1 MNNTV
6 TNIDNWLANNST
18 DIDDINE
25 VWEAGF
31 DADRQLVIS
40 KLGSYEKVF
49 LRPAKFAKRFYHT
62 LVPLSIEEWHC
73 TDQVKL
79 YDDFCTLDI
88 VLDIRFQPTFEY
100 ASSNMEILAE
110 LNSHIKKTYQGL
122 VLDKVNRELLNLSDG
137 SWVQEGLKPIEKK
150 IALQISEML
159 ILQHIQSQVI
169 CKIKTSFEEFPDVQF
184 AKENVYLC
192 VLKKSF
198 EFNEQQNEELFRQQQ
213 TQEKLKI
220 EHKRK
225 QFKQL
230 NELAELNRQKQAL
243 HAENNKRLLE
253 DKELQQLD
261 EHKIRK
267 KIYLDKIKH
276 HQSLKELTLTE
287 ELQEKDNQQALI
299 REHEEKEKMSL
310 ISHQMKIKEK
320 ELDAEIADYEKEQA
334 KWRKAKSKSHTEE
347 LDQKNRLKQLEFDT
361 DVSYKQRYELQRI
374 AMQEESYA
382 IRKDA
387 DLYLKREIELLEL
400 EKKRLALQLTIKS
413 YKDKE
418 KQNIVDNS

>member
-1 MNNTV
+1 M
-6 TNIDNWLANNST
+6 DNWLANST
-18 DIDDINE
+18 IDTDPVNE
-25 VWEAGF
+25 AWEAGF

-40 KLGSYEKVF
+40 KLGTYEKVF
-49 LRPAKFAKRFYHT
+49 LRPEKFSKRFYHT
-62 LVPLSIEEWHC
+62 LVPLTIEEWQC
-73 TDQVKL
+73 IDQVKL

-88 VLDIRFQPTFEY
+88 TLDIRFQPTFEY
-100 ASSNMEILAE
+100 ARSNMEILAE
-110 LNSHIKKTYQGL
+110 LNKHIKTSYQGL

-169 CKIKTSFEEFPDVQF
+169 CTIKSSFQEFPDVQF

-213 TQEKLKI
+213 AQEKLKI

-230 NELAELNRQKQAL
+230 NEQAELNRQKQAL

-253 DKELQQLD
+253 EKELQQLD
-261 EHKIRK
+261 EYKIRK

-276 HQSLKELTLTE
+276 QQSLKELALTE
-287 ELQEKDNQQALI
+287 ELREKDVQQALI
-299 REHEEKEKMSL
+299 REHEEKQKMDL
-310 ISHQMKIKEK
+310 IAHQMKIKEK
-320 ELDAEIADYEKEQA
+320 ELDAEIAEYEKEQA
-334 KWRKAKSKSHTEE
+334 KWREAKSKSHAEE

-361 DVSYKQRYELQRI
+361 DVGYKQRYELQRI

-418 KQNIVDNS
+418 KQDIVDNR

>member
-6 TNIDNWLANNST
+6 TNIDSWLVNSSA
-18 DIDDINE
+18 DIEDVNE
-25 VWEAGF
+25 IWEAGF
-31 DADRQLVIS
+31 AADRQLVIS
-40 KLGSYEKVF
+40 KIGTYEKVF
-49 LRPAKFAKRFYHT
+49 LRPKKFTKHFYHS
-62 LVPLSIEEWHC
+62 LFPLTIEEWHC
-73 TDQVKL
+73 ADQVKL

-88 VLDIRFQPTFEY
+88 TLDIRFQPTFEY
-100 ASSNMEILAE
+100 ARSHMEILAE
-110 LNSHIKKTYQGL
+110 LNNHIKKTYQGL

-137 SWVQEGLKPIEKK
+137 SWVQKGLKPIEKK
-150 IALQISEML
+150 IELLISEML
-159 ILQHIQSQVI
+159 ILQNIQSQVI
-169 CKIKTSFEEFPDVQF
+169 CRIKSSFEEFPDVKF

-198 EFNEQQNEELFRQQQ
+198 EFNEQENEALFRQQQ
-213 TQEKLKI
+213 AQEKLKI

-230 NELAELNRQKQAL
+230 NELAELDRQKQAL

-261 EHKIRK
+261 EYKIRK
-267 KIYLDKIKH
+267 KIHLDKIRH
-276 HQSLKELTLTE
+276 HQSIKALALVEELKE
-287 ELQEKDNQQALI
+287 KDSQQTLI
-299 REHEEKEKMSL
+299 REHEEQDKMNL
-310 ISHQMKIKEK
+310 ITHQMNLKER

-334 KWRKAKSKSHTEE
+334 SWREAKSKSHSEE

-361 DVSYKQRYELQRI
+361 DVGFKQRYELQRI

-382 IRKDA
+382 VRKNA
-387 DLYLKREIELLEL
+387 DLYLRREIELLEL

-418 KQNIVDNS
+418 KQDIVDNG